1 MLVKLK
7 NCGQGINRDLL
18 PSELPPG
25 MFSDCR
31 NARFRNGF
39 AEKRKG
45 LAEAYTTPTVAPYF
59 LGMYTT
65 TTARF
70 LFQCGTGKVF
80 VDDGTTRSEIT
91 RYTDGAAIASITN
104 VTTTATVTTST
115 AHGRTTGDAITV
127 YGAFPA
133 AYNFTG
139 TITVTA
145 PTTFTYTM
153 ASDPGGSATTVGQY
167 SYNVQA
173 DFTGA
178 IDDKWTGGAFNG
190 VLVLN
195 NPVDGMYYWN
205 GDVTTRLRR
214 MPGWAAGMKAD
225 AILFYKNFILALAP
239 TVSGTKQPQ
248 VLLWGSSAEAGAV
261 PASWTATATND
272 AGYTPQMAET
282 GGFMVDGAVF
292 GDTAYI
298 YDQDSRF
305 VVRYI
310 GGNEV
315 FAVSR
320 VPDSEGLLARHCVVN
335 TPKGQVF
342 LSNGDVRIHSGGASE
357 SIAEGRVMEWL
368 RSAMDT
374 TNAARSFL
382 CVNQI
387 KNEVWVCFPAN
398 LSTSCDRVLVWNWEG
413 NDGAGTWG
421 DFDVSG
427 LTHGATGLVA
437 FGLDNSIIDNDT
449 DVIDTDVSIIDENEF
464 SPNQA
469 RLVLGFTTPTIGFA
483 EVGSTD
489 FGEPIEFMLE
499 KRGISLDDSDSVKV
513 LSASRPQFKGLPG
526 ATVSVYHG
534 SCMTADG
541 EPAYASAATHT
552 QGTTNWTNRFARAG
566 RYMAWKCVSTD
577 YPLLS
582 LRSIDLDVKGG
593 GRF

>member
-25 MFSDCR
+25 MFSDCK

-45 LAEAYTTPTVAPYF
+45 IAEAYTTPTVSPYF

-195 NPVDGMYYWN
+195 NPVDGMYYWS

-272 AGYTPQMAET
+272 AGDTPQMAET
-282 GGFMVDGAVF
+282 GGFMVDGAVL

-305 VVRYI
+305 AVRYI

-320 VPDSEGLLARHCVVN
+320 VPDSEGLLARHCIVN

-342 LSNGDVRIHSGGASE
+342 LSNGDVRIHNGGASE
-357 SIAEGRVMEWL
+357 SIAEGRVREWL
-368 RSAMDT
+368 KNT
-374 TNAARSFL
+374 TDNTYAARSFL
-382 CVNQI
+382 CTNPI
-387 KNEVWVCFPAN
+387 KNEVWVCFPTSGN
-398 LSTSCDRVLVWNWEG
+398 TSCNRAMVWNWDA
-413 NDGAGTWG
+413 NTWG
-421 DFDVSG
+421 DFSISG
-427 LTHGATGLVA
+427 MTHGATGLVA
-437 FGLDNSIIDNDT
+437 ALDTGIIDNDT
-449 DVIDTDVSIIDENEF
+449 DVIDSDVSMIDENEF

-469 RLVLGFTTPTIGFA
+469 RLVLAFTTPKMGIA
-483 EVGSTD
+483 ETGSRDFGST
-489 FGEPIEFMLE
+489 IEFMLE

-541 EPAYASAATHT
+541 EPTYAIAATHT

-577 YPLLS
+577 YPLLA
-582 LRSIDLDVKGG
+582 LRSIDLDFTTQ